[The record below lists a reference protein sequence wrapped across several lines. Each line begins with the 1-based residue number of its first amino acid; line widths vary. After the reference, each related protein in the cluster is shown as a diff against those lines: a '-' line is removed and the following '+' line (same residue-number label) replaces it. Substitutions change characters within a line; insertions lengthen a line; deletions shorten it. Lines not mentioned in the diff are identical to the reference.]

1 MNNNDNIDINHLLS
15 VLAKMDK
22 AELEKNLYKAKQI
35 LNNSDIK
42 KDLKK

>member
-1 MNNNDNIDINHLLS
+1 MDINKLLS

-22 AELEKNLYKAKQI
+22 TELEKNLYRAQQI

-42 KDLKK
+42 KEFDKKD